1 MSAVQYQVFCCMILG
16 MIQSSDKVLFFFNK
30 KQVWTL
36 DRHIDPKESLR
47 CFDGFVAGK
56 QETEYEN
63 SEEDNIND
71 LKVGNLYVLSS
82 VTPFRI

>member
-1 MSAVQYQVFCCMILG
+1 MG
-16 MIQSSDKVLFFFNK
+16 SSSSSTK

-36 DRHIDPKESLR
+36 DRHIDPEGSLR